1 MDKCKDGCM
10 DIISAEWICSS
21 NEEKQLYIPEIS
33 TILSWLV
40 YWIPDTIVRSRWSGN
55 RKEAGL

>member
-1 MDKCKDGCM
+1 M
-10 DIISAEWICSS
+10 DIISVDWMCSS
-21 NEEKQLYIPEIS
+21 DEEKQLYIPEIS

-40 YWIPDTIVRSRWSGN
+40 CWIPDTIVRSRWSGN